1 LIISAGL
8 GRERK
13 MRIKNLY
20 MQGFKSFM
28 DKLNLQI
35 PPGVSAF
42 VGPNGCGKS
51 NIVDAIRWV
60 MGEQSPK
67 QLRGRLMEDLIFSGA
82 GPLRPLGMA
91 EVTLTLGNSIEPHET
106 NEISITRRLYRSGEA
121 EYLINNSP
129 CRLKDIHDLFMGT
142 GLGNRAYAIIA
153 QGEIGSIIEQ
163 KPEETRMLLEE
174 AAGISKYKARREA
187 SLRKI
192 ALTKENLRRVEDL
205 LFEIKR
211 EMNSLKRQAGK
222 ARRFKEVSSEIRH
235 LNLVL
240 SAHNYEELQ
249 KEKDKREEAIS
260 QRIAKEKEVEGLLS
274 ECEHAIEVRNRELVE
289 KEKTL
294 SALKES
300 VFSLREEYR
309 KSEDALQHLSAD
321 QQTCRRADIRLSKEK
336 DELREKAKGFQSEIE
351 KISSRVGELQKSL
364 EEISSVRSH
373 TEASLRNNVQQLDSI
388 KDALEKERTNLI
400 ELATEE
406 ARSTGDIR
414 HLSDMIDHVEIR
426 KKELEK
432 ESRAC
437 TQRFEKQSAL
447 LREKKGERQGLLN
460 HISSL
465 ETAIREQEAR
475 QKELEEV
482 KRKKE
487 TLKSK
492 ADSALNLLRAQLK
505 TIRDL
510 IENYEGYR
518 SGVQMVMNTYGPK
531 TTAGGK
537 VLGVLADFIKV
548 EPEFEA
554 AVEAVLD
561 ERLQYVVVARHE
573 DGKEAVEYLRSKA
586 MGRSYFLPLEEFKLQ
601 RPPGNAKGEHNGL
614 PLLRDHISV
623 PDRFK
628 LVVESL
634 LGNAA
639 LVDSLS
645 EALSAWKN
653 GIPKQTLVTPEGD
666 LVDERGIIIG
676 GSLGKDSIGLLR
688 RRRKEQ
694 ELRNKIED
702 KEKLIA
708 ALQSEIGGIAFHEAK
723 LNGLIEQLQCKEQ
736 GYVKQSEAIEKDIFL
751 LENESEQLIK
761 QSQYILN
768 QLEALGQE
776 GKEKGPRLATL
787 EEKLS
792 RCHKRKEEVQR
803 VVSEREAEAEE
814 LENKVNDSKEELSRI
829 LLEFNQYKE
838 EERSLVRERG
848 RLEQF
853 VGDMGER
860 ISKVQEEMQSN
871 RTQYESSLVKEKELK
886 GALEVSYQEQK
897 RLEDEASESE
907 ETFGILRQ
915 GLREKEKEAAL
926 LRERIR
932 EIRDEINEERLR
944 EAEVDF
950 QTKGILSQVSR
961 DMGIDFRREYRRYL
975 DKDFSRPHYEQKL
988 KDNTRIKERIGEVNL
1003 LAISDYE
1010 NLKERY
1016 EFIKAQEQDLLS
1028 SIDSLNNAI
1037 RRINRISKQRF
1048 LSTFRKV
1055 DEKLKEVFPILFS
1068 GGKARLRLIDE
1079 TLPLETGVLV
1089 EVQPS
1094 AKRLVHM
1101 GLLSGGEKALSAAA
1115 LLFAIYLVKAS
1126 PFIIMDEAD
1135 APLDEANTDRFND
1148 LLREIRKSSQVIM
1161 VTHNLRSMQVAE
1173 RLYGV
1178 TMDKGGVSKIVSV
1191 NLEGYQ

>member
-1 LIISAGL
+1 
-8 GRERK
+8 
-13 MRIKNLY
+13 
-20 MQGFKSFM
+20 
-28 DKLNLQI
+28 
-35 PPGVSAF
+35 
-42 VGPNGCGKS
+42 
-51 NIVDAIRWV
+51 
-60 MGEQSPK
+60 
-67 QLRGRLMEDLIFSGA
+67 
-82 GPLRPLGMA
+82 
-91 EVTLTLGNSIEPHET
+91 
-106 NEISITRRLYRSGEA
+106 
-121 EYLINNSP
+121 
-129 CRLKDIHDLFMGT
+129 
-142 GLGNRAYAIIA
+142 
-153 QGEIGSIIEQ
+153 
-163 KPEETRMLLEE
+163 
-174 AAGISKYKARREA
+174 
-187 SLRKI
+187 
-192 ALTKENLRRVEDL
+192 
-205 LFEIKR
+205 
-211 EMNSLKRQAGK
+211 
-222 ARRFKEVSSEIRH
+222 
-235 LNLVL
+235 
-240 SAHNYEELQ
+240 
-249 KEKDKREEAIS
+249 
-260 QRIAKEKEVEGLLS
+260 
-274 ECEHAIEVRNRELVE
+274 
-289 KEKTL
+289 
-294 SALKES
+294 
-300 VFSLREEYR
+300 
-309 KSEDALQHLSAD
+309 
-321 QQTCRRADIRLSKEK
+321 
-336 DELREKAKGFQSEIE
+336 
-351 KISSRVGELQKSL
+351 
-364 EEISSVRSH
+364 
-373 TEASLRNNVQQLDSI
+373 
-388 KDALEKERTNLI
+388 
-400 ELATEE
+400 
-406 ARSTGDIR
+406 
-414 HLSDMIDHVEIR
+414 
-426 KKELEK
+426 
-432 ESRAC
+432 
-437 TQRFEKQSAL
+437 
-447 LREKKGERQGLLN
+447 
-460 HISSL
+460 
-465 ETAIREQEAR
+465 
-475 QKELEEV
+475 
-482 KRKKE
+482 
-487 TLKSK
+487 
-492 ADSALNLLRAQLK
+492 
-505 TIRDL
+505 
-510 IENYEGYR
+510 
-518 SGVQMVMNTYGPK
+518 
-531 TTAGGK
+531 
-537 VLGVLADFIKV
+537 
-548 EPEFEA
+548 
-554 AVEAVLD
+554 
-561 ERLQYVVVARHE
+561 
-573 DGKEAVEYLRSKA
+573 
-586 MGRSYFLPLEEFKLQ
+586 
-601 RPPGNAKGEHNGL
+601 
-614 PLLRDHISV
+614 
-623 PDRFK
+623 
-628 LVVESL
+628 
-634 LGNAA
+634 

-694 ELRNKIED
+694 ELRNKIEE

-708 ALQSEIGGIAFHEAK
+708 ALQSEIGDIAFHEAK

-792 RCHKRKEEVQR
+792 RCHKQKEEVQR

-829 LLEFNQYKE
+829 LLEVNQYKE
-838 EERSLVRERG
+838 EERSLLRERG

-860 ISKVQEEMQSN
+860 ISRVQEEMQSN

-886 GALEVSYQEQK
+886 GALEVSYQKQK
-897 RLEDEASESE
+897 RLGDEVSESE
-907 ETFGILRQ
+907 QTFGILRQ

-961 DMGIDFRREYRRYL
+961 DMGIDFGREYRRYL

-1010 NLKERY
+1010 NLRERY

-1126 PFIIMDEAD
+1126 PFIIMDEVD

-1191 NLEGYQ
+1191 DLEGYQ